1 MNLQLHLQEN
11 PIRLQPPQ
19 GAAVVLP
26 LSLADLLAAG
36 LHAFPPQPSALEQA
50 IQCVEDVLMP
60 AIPALRHP
68 APVLLECADPVLAPL
83 WAASGRVPGTVV
95 TLSIADV
102 ENVFERLAR
111 VAAGVPAHSLGL
123 PAQPRFAAALVVVR
137 ELLHHIPVPAL
148 RLRPATD

>member
-50 IQCVEDVLMP
+50 IQEATP
-60 AIPALRHP
+60 
-68 APVLLECADPVLAPL
+68 PVGGQPL
-83 WAASGRVPGTVV
+83 
-95 TLSIADV
+95 
-102 ENVFERLAR
+102 
-111 VAAGVPAHSLGL
+111 AAGGIRKHDQHRSFGGVG
-123 PAQPRFAAALVVVR
+123 AQHLK
-137 ELLHHIPVPAL
+137 
-148 RLRPATD
+148 